1 MDLAPHSHSLLLKPW
16 IVAICTV
23 RVQNKR
29 TRPLEPFSFAHI
41 NWKHETVNSGEFI
54 LSTYIR
60 SSINKSLTAGHFGRC
75 FTIKLL
81 LILLRMYVHAQ
92 NQFAF
97 INNAATASIY
107 DIMNSAYDV
116 IGHSSYVPMWT
127 QRWVSVYFDLG
138 PKMVCRWQSSWSL
151 QCTQPNML

>member
-23 RVQNKR
+23 RVQNKQ
-29 TRPLEPFSFAHI
+29 TRPLEPFSFAHKLKT
-41 NWKHETVNSGEFI
+41 WDCEFGQI
-54 LSTYIR
+54 YLEHVH

-81 LILLRMYVHAQ
+81 LILLRMYAHAQ

-127 QRWVSVYFDLG
+127 QRWLPVYFDLG
-138 PKMVCRWQSSWSL
+138 PKMVCRWQNSWSL
-151 QCTQPNML
+151 LFAQPNML